1 MFNIESYITPILLSY
16 VDKYVRDFKPADAQV
31 SLWAGGVTL
40 HNLVLKADVL
50 QKEVALPFTL
60 VSGRIHELLIQVPW
74 TKIMSEPI
82 VVTINTIECIL
93 SLNPPSPE
101 ESPPPESPRTQVVEA
116 PPGYMQALVRRI
128 VSNISVRVHSL
139 IVKYVHDDIVLSLN
153 VKRLAVDSVGAD
165 WQPQFADIDQVEPVI
180 RRLVRLDDLT
190 LCLDKSDS
198 DGKIRFYQ
206 EPLLYRCQL
215 DLRVLTRLVS
225 ANTRRARSLS
235 VQLRSSR
242 LAWGVTSE
250 QLVLLL
256 RLLKERSL
264 VDIKPPSPVPKA
276 PSVQQAPLHSVSS
289 NSAEPARSESWSEW
303 AWSWLPTWMDRD
315 GVEETPAPA
324 TPIPIA
330 FTAYLEHVALVF
342 KVMEI
347 EGGRKRARGVLEV
360 SATDAVAKSSVC
372 SPSTLRVQVGARRL
386 ALLSHGRCV
395 CGHVGVDALNDAP
408 TTYLSKTGDH
418 DEAWCWI
425 DEDFID
431 QKIELGV
438 AAEEQLGEPLPTQS
452 GNVSDSQT
460 EQNQDQIPTET
471 DERDEA
477 KDTFWT
483 KMAPVVYVEYNHD
496 RVPSDRLVNPYDNPP
511 KDFEYSDWVED
522 SVMKIVVS
530 PMSVRVSTGL
540 LHRLAVIRNA
550 LNSVPLFNDED
561 PPTRTLTVEECE
573 ALSENLPQR
582 RIGIEINGVTIRL
595 MPWDHSPNEKPLD
608 ASIVLDVDVP
618 KAMFNVA
625 APLYPLRV
633 CSAACQMPEDS
644 GPLWQGAR
652 LHVSGTI
659 TAIQATLI
667 SLADNKSRPCARADV
682 RFVTHSLLHRNY
694 FAEESVVFSYSVKI
708 REASVCGSSARLQT
722 AWYIPISLCN
732 QKISM
737 PLKHTTVAKDAL
749 TDEESVAIE
758 LTLEELSVRGYITRN
773 IHTHILTLH
782 SVRATAHHA
791 PTDGEEAKQAWL
803 FSGPD
808 SPTTTPYLRSAFQWC
823 KEPTQNALDYI
834 GIWLEPMALCV
845 DPLLVA
851 WLGYRP
857 KVKITESRSQ
867 TSSLK
872 MTSSSQY
879 LLKRRTTPPSSS
891 GRGGSRSGSGAEVH
905 VKTRSVE
912 SSSERSDKKEPKP
925 GVPPPA
931 ADAWWSE
938 ERLLRLHARLRRV
951 LVTCEC
957 GLLLVYVTAASASAV
972 HCATVRDAIER
983 HALALNRVL
992 AVSLGRW
999 SIHSNSSMKHLW
1011 QEIRHDG
1018 PTFLSP
1024 KNEEID
1030 ESFPWKMR
1038 IADVS
1043 CYTLEVRAG
1052 TERSGKEKAASG
1064 LRSHLKTSRVA
1075 IPRTVLELVTTTV
1088 TLSVVTKSL
1097 QIKAIPRRS
1106 ESKKHA
1112 DSSREDEKL
1121 KYFTGGVDFKPSSL
1135 KEFVRGPARR
1145 KKQSSPEPKE
1155 PEPAA
1160 ESVES
1165 NIRAGP
1171 IVSLGVNLHA
1181 DTPPV
1186 TVRLD
1191 SDQVHVVVVAIH
1203 CFTHVLKLLRRP
1215 PLAIP
1220 KQSFT
1225 SAGGSRRSL
1234 IRSVSEI
1241 DEVRSL
1247 SEETESGNPS
1257 ELISIFEAH
1266 PERDPIKMKTF
1277 FWFQWV
1283 VSHASLVFTTS
1294 TAKLVFDT
1302 DDVISSVDLQEHYNQ
1317 FKVKIASASVKHFDR
1332 TGSDEW
1338 TAGVLGGRVLE
1349 AREPTNAKEESHFLA
1364 VTITQALISNLPA
1377 SWKEELH
1384 PKLLEQNAKE
1394 DSMWE
1399 IYATLA
1405 PLEVVLRPTV
1415 LEQIV
1420 CLFRVLVPKSYCP
1433 LKNEETRLSNWQW
1446 PFCYVTAGGL
1456 RLLLTD
1462 EIVTNEDDTIMLI
1475 IGKVTVNPH
1484 PENPICR
1491 RAVNPGTENAW
1502 TTSGIGMEGRQYEVL
1517 LKNIAIRSARFK
1529 QLVNQEAVESEI
1541 LKTTGGENPALK
1553 WSQPVVSPC
1562 ITPVL
1567 HSVDVSCVLA
1577 PAFFHCGAL
1586 TCGPAVE
1593 VNLVSDCAIELSVD
1607 RLGVAMLILGHVAG
1621 LLRTGKKDS
1630 SAALIEDSVCPYVEL
1645 IMDQMSPDISPTDS
1659 DATIS
1664 EETTKSAPELS
1675 RGLMAD
1681 SGIDTA
1687 TSQSTYKFGRRE
1699 PSAPL
1704 KKSVSIAFTDYNA
1717 KASDYL
1723 ELFVTM
1729 GVIEVSLYAN
1739 DTGAPELSLLRS
1751 PGTYRPPAR
1760 EAADEPVIKVVIDE
1774 SREAKREDAQSS
1786 ATASRS
1792 LTDTIRHADLAQ
1804 RKIDLANVLPLA
1816 RKTEGNLPLLHVT
1829 LHQPNL
1835 YYWRRKANRNI
1846 QVSLFNMWVGL
1857 GGGLADAQWH
1867 CPLVSAARGSPDP
1880 VTDIPPALATLRLE
1894 MAPGNYSGSSSNS
1907 RGSVQLDVERP
1918 LLFEVST
1925 DRLRRLKG
1933 IIKLV
1938 NKNLPQRKN
1947 DSQSCVPKVPVLYK
1961 LRRFMVRNS
1970 IDSIT
1975 MHTNQVAVRGEW
1987 GAGGWEGASAQLAA
2001 GSKPERLCCR
2011 ALLTA
2016 LLATAGAPTDTRHVL
2031 LQPMMAGMR
2040 LDATWEAWRR
2050 AEGGLVAREPN
2061 IRLAIDLDRMGLD
2074 VRPEDL
2080 AAIAQLR
2087 EILKELGENSEE
2099 ACSEKNET
2107 FMPGPASSISGLYQ
2121 AASVHQPSVISIEG
2135 RDGSDHNYYKDDL
2148 RSGAFKI
2155 ISGGQLPMAYQ
2166 IMLQGDSVSWRYP
2179 HPRAITRLIAFP
2191 LPGQEEEIE
2200 CVLELY
2206 SPLLHRWETHTC
2218 FKLPI
2223 HEQRELKLN
2232 VRSNDAVFALMWRV
2246 RVCSHSDVNAPPF
2259 EFDMRKFMPCRD
2271 PMMYDQPPVCDYYQ
2285 KSSPISGEQ
2294 LSGVLRVDSYF
2305 APRLLPRFRLALRLA
2320 CFEFNVHNALP
2331 KIAREAS
2338 NLEGYYV
2345 SRPLSRSHRTL
2356 SVRVTDAALHLLVA
2370 CSAKIIFD
2378 AKLSSDIIDSSTG
2391 AMEQFVDEFRTQGS
2405 VEVASEPRLRLRAS
2419 ALRAA
2424 LHLQRVRTLR
2434 ALADDWATAY
2444 HRVLNRTKR
2453 ATGTE
2458 HKSLKASLD
2467 GLISLWVHNNCAIA
2481 LRIGQ
2486 EGTDEVIPLGPG
2498 VSLAYRWRSPAA
2510 PKMLRFALA
2519 GPSTDWHWSTSIP
2532 FSEGTRRVRLED
2544 AEGLLTDYSGGM
2556 SLYVRVAENGARR
2569 NMYLSGRLLVVN
2581 MLRLPLLYKVRSLR
2595 SSQNAWQTI
2604 SSGELQPETIGWSV
2618 LCNSDSDAVLKVRF
2632 NTQEAGWSGDIP
2644 LKECRK
2650 ENVPWLVKVPN
2661 TGDVPYISVWCRV
2674 VRARSDGR
2682 IVATIWP
2689 FYVLTSHLPL
2699 DTDVLIS
2706 TELSQAELEDAQLP
2720 AIVQTALGRGAST
2733 HLSAPGTTS
2742 ARHTLSFQYRNID
2755 CPVTR
2760 DAVPLHYGV
2769 TDTSVFEKPTAVN
2782 NVDELLD
2789 ILRQWLNRSARDAKT
2804 TWPYSVVTSHWPGTW
2819 QPALLQPR
2827 CDINVRYNPV
2837 RAGGGCS
2844 LELQLCPVVLLAN
2857 ASPIA
2862 LTLRA
2867 YDAAPLCKLEPG
2879 VAISPPT
2886 IILKKPFFMSVEM
2899 GRETFVSG
2907 QLEVCGEEPGR
2918 YGQPAPGRVALDRP
2932 AACAIHCNH
2941 KVALLTLYY
2950 EIKEDINVL
2959 GVTSTY
2965 IIINRLQ
2972 TDILVSAIAVP
2983 NEVDSHCVLQPKT
2996 YKVVHPTDEGSIHGT
3011 PLSRFWV
3018 RGRWRGG
3025 HAEELRPYLCLT
3037 LPGAAHSTTVAP
3049 IRLAASPLRRPIALK
3064 DDNGSSV
3071 PVVVCQ
3077 QLHEG
3082 RWIITVAEDPC
3093 PQFLIQNRTGKP
3105 LAVAQPIQFD
3115 GSSELEPKQ
3124 GRNRSQ
3130 VVEECAGA
3138 RWWCAVEAHA
3148 GAHYSTPAYCARYP
3162 PAEETRPTLPLLVV
3176 GVVREELDPDWS
3188 QPMAVADGEQLL
3200 QLSGGLTI
3208 KVRVRTHPH
3217 STLIELQD
3225 IDQFDISASDIR
3237 RRLVDPFIA
3246 KESFSPYKS
3255 VQHDE
3260 ASLQRI
3266 TADNNLMPE
3275 DSRSRTYPEDEP
3287 LLSVASTTQSICPSK
3302 VTKAEKKEKQN
3313 MVVMTEI
3320 DALKDSSIAKLSSAV
3335 RNDINAAFD
3344 KLQSSSLTV
3353 AHDET
3358 IDMSETSIMLQGVT
3372 DTEWSDSSH
3381 MWSEIDRVR
3390 CVIDSI
3396 AISVAS
3402 AAEDLPIMALYLQ
3415 RAAVSLK
3422 DNVRKTKVTISVVD
3436 VQVDN
3441 AQYDTGQYDFAV
3453 VATTRAETVDG
3464 DPWPPLWNMGEED
3477 FDMKVEDARLMVVT
3491 CNDKWTVGGNSFNEL
3506 TEIEIRIGPL
3516 GLYIEDAYVSALVGL
3531 ARVVPGRDRGSVDGN
3546 EGSEIALAEA
3556 ALLQRPLR
3564 LRKLLIHPL
3573 DLTLTLHTAV
3583 RMYIALDQSPL
3594 RLSAFQLQDVM
3605 TSPGRLTHALTVHYL
3620 SAAILGAGWV
3630 VGGLELLGAPG
3641 ALAARVGGAG
3651 GGLRGVA
3658 SAAAAALLRSLS
3670 ACAGSLARNL
3680 DLLAGDEQHA
3690 RRAAAARRRPPPSLM
3705 AGLFAG
3711 ITNFAINILGAVG
3724 GLAHHPLVGVAVGET
3739 ESGTAAL
3746 RRGLLGA
3753 ITKPLSATAD
3763 LVAYAGHG
3771 LLTQTGWDPVPQP
3784 RWVAKPEVEAQ
3795 FGGWQRDCVRW
3806 AFRLSELAAFT
3817 GFSVLLADVQLHLLI
3832 THKFLVIAEPESER
3846 IIEMIDFKSC
3856 TLGPYQGQIIELHVS
3871 QRKPSR
3877 ISESRVALDE
3887 DNEYQI
3893 SAAAMAR
3900 VARYTGAEGCGAG
3913 AGAEERVLALLP
3925 APGRAHALHAALAA
3939 AAHHNTGEHTPLL

>member
-101 ESPPPESPRTQVVEA
+101 ESPPPEAPRTQVVEA

-264 VDIKPPSPVPKA
+264 ADTKPPSPVPKA
-276 PSVQQAPLHSVSS
+276 PSVQLAPLHSVSS

-303 AWSWLPTWMDRD
+303 AWSWLPTWMDRE

-324 TPIPIA
+324 APIPIA

-342 KVMEI
+342 KVMEVD
-347 EGGRKRARGVLEV
+347 GGRKRARGVLEV
-360 SATDAVAKSSVC
+360 SATDAVVKSSVC
-372 SPSTLRVQVGARRL
+372 SPTTLRVQFGAREL
-386 ALLSHGRCV
+386 ALVSHGRCV
-395 CGHVGVDALNDAP
+395 CGHVGVDALNEAP
-408 TTYLSKTGDH
+408 TIYLSKTGDH
-418 DEAWCWI
+418 DEDWCWT
-425 DEDFID
+425 DEDFSE

-452 GNVSDSQT
+452 DKVPDSQT
-460 EQNQDQIPTET
+460 EQTQDQIPTET
-471 DERDEA
+471 DEA
-477 KDTFWT
+477 KETFWT
-483 KMAPVVYVEYNHD
+483 KMAPVIYVEYNHD

-511 KDFEYSDWVED
+511 RDFEYSDWVED
-522 SVMKIVVS
+522 SVMKIAVS
-530 PMSVRVSTGL
+530 PMCVQVSTGL
-540 LHRLAVIRNA
+540 IHRLGVIRNA
-550 LNSVPLFNDED
+550 LNTVPLFNDED
-561 PPTRTLTVEECE
+561 PPTRTLTVEECD

-582 RIGIEINGVTIRL
+582 RIGIEIEGLTIRL
-595 MPWDHSPNEKPLD
+595 MPWDHSQNDKPLES
-608 ASIVLDVDVP
+608 SIVLDVDLPEAVL
-618 KAMFNVA
+618 NVA

-633 CSAACQMPEDS
+633 CSAASQMPEDT

-652 LHVSGTI
+652 LHISGSI
-659 TAIQATLI
+659 TALQASLI
-667 SLADNKSRPCARADV
+667 SLSDDKSRPCARADV

-694 FAEESVVFSYSVKI
+694 FAEDSVAFSYSVKI
-708 REASVCGSSARLQT
+708 REAIVCGSSARLQA
-722 AWYIPISLCN
+722 AWYIPISLFT

-749 TDEESVAIE
+749 TDEESVALE
-758 LTLEELSVRGYITRN
+758 LTLEELSLRGYITKN
-773 IHTHILTLH
+773 IHTHIVTLH

-791 PTDGEEAKQAWL
+791 PIDGEEKQAWL
-803 FSGPD
+803 LSGPD
-808 SPTTTPYLRSAFQWC
+808 MPTTTPYLRIAFQWC
-823 KEPTQNALDYI
+823 KEPTPNALDYI

-845 DPLLVA
+845 DPLFVA

-867 TSSLK
+867 TSNLK
-872 MTSSSQY
+872 MSSSQY
-879 LLKRRTTPPSSS
+879 LLKRRTTPPSS

-905 VKTRSVE
+905 VRTRSVE

-925 GVPPPA
+925 AAPSPPP
-931 ADAWWSE
+931 DVWWSE
-938 ERLLRLHARLRRV
+938 ERLLHLHARLKRM
-951 LVTCEC
+951 LVTFEC
-957 GLLLVYVTAASASAV
+957 GVVLVYVTAASASAV
-972 HCATVRDAIER
+972 HCATARESIER
-983 HALALNRVL
+983 HALGLNRVL
-992 AVSLGRW
+992 ALSLGRW

-1018 PTFLSP
+1018 PTFLST
-1024 KNEEID
+1024 KNEDIG
-1030 ESFPWKMR
+1030 ESFPWKIR

-1052 TERSGKEKAASG
+1052 TERSGNEKSASG
-1064 LRSHLKTSRVA
+1064 LRSQLKPCPVA
-1075 IPRTVLELVTTTV
+1075 MPRTVLELVSTTI

-1097 QIKAIPRRS
+1097 QIKTIPRKS
-1106 ESKKHA
+1106 EVKKNTDTSK
-1112 DSSREDEKL
+1112 EDEKV
-1121 KYFTGGVDFKPSSL
+1121 KFFTGGVDFKPSSL
-1135 KEFVRGPARR
+1135 KEFVRGPAKR

-1155 PEPAA
+1155 PEPAP

-1165 NIRAGP
+1165 NIKTGP
-1171 IVSLGVNLHA
+1171 IVTLGVNIYA

-1186 TVRLD
+1186 TVRVD
-1191 SDQVHVVVVAIH
+1191 SDQVHMVVVAIH

-1225 SAGGSRRSL
+1225 SKGGSQKSF

-1266 PERDPIKMKTF
+1266 PEKDPIKMKTF

-1283 VSHASLVFTTS
+1283 VSHASLVFTTPTS
-1294 TAKLVFDT
+1294 KLIFDM

-1317 FKVKIASASVKHFDR
+1317 FKVKVASAFVKHLDR

-1338 TAGVLGGRVLE
+1338 TPGVLDGRVLE

-1394 DSMWE
+1394 DCMWE

-1405 PLEVVLRPTV
+1405 PLEVVLRPIV

-1420 CLFRVLVPKSYCP
+1420 CLLRDMAPKSYCP
-1433 LKNEETRLSNWQW
+1433 LKNEETRQSHWQW

-1462 EIVTNEDDTIMLI
+1462 DIVTNEDDTIMFI

-1491 RAVNPGTENAW
+1491 RVVNPGTENTW
-1502 TTSGIGMEGRQYEVL
+1502 TTSGIGMEGRQYEIL

-1586 TCGPAVE
+1586 ACGPAVE
-1593 VNLVSDCAIELSVD
+1593 VNLVTDCAIELSVD
-1607 RLGVAMLILGHVAG
+1607 RLGVALLILEHVAAA
-1621 LLRTGKKDS
+1621 LEPKENST
-1630 SAALIEDSVCPYVEL
+1630 ALIEDGVCPYVEV
-1645 IMDQMSPDISPTDS
+1645 IMDQMSPDNSPTDS

-1675 RGLMAD
+1675 RAFMAD
-1681 SGIDTA
+1681 SGIDTV

-1729 GVIEVSLYAN
+1729 GAIDISLYAN
-1739 DTGAPELSLLRS
+1739 DTGSPELTPLRS
-1751 PGTYRPPAR
+1751 PGSYRPPPR
-1760 EAADEPVIKVVIDE
+1760 EQADEPVLKVVIDE
-1774 SREAKREDAQSS
+1774 SKEAKKEDAQSS
-1786 ATASRS
+1786 ATASKS

-1835 YYWRRKANRNI
+1835 YYWRRKTNRTI
-1846 QVSLFNMWVGL
+1846 QISLFNLWVGL
-1857 GGGLADAQWH
+1857 GGGQADAQWH
-1867 CPLVSAARGSPDP
+1867 CPLFSAAKGTADP
-1880 VTDIPPALATLRLE
+1880 VTYIPPALATLRVELT
-1894 MAPGNYSGSSSNS
+1894 PGNYGSNSNS

-1925 DRLRRLKG
+1925 DRLIRLKG
-1933 IIKLV
+1933 IMKLV
-1938 NKNLPQRKN
+1938 NKNLPPRKD
-1947 DSQSCVPKVPVLYK
+1947 DSQSRAPKVPVLYK

-1970 IDSIT
+1970 IDSIIAQT
-1975 MHTNQVAVRGEW
+1975 TQVAVRGEW
-1987 GAGGWEGASAQLAA
+1987 GAAGWESASAQLAA

-2011 ALLTA
+2011 ALFTA
-2016 LLATAGAPTDTRHVL
+2016 LLATAGAPSDRRHVL
-2031 LQPMMAGMR
+2031 LQPMVAGIR
-2040 LDATWEAWRR
+2040 LDATWESWRR
-2050 AEGGLVAREPN
+2050 AEGGLAAREPN
-2061 IRLAIDLDRMGLD
+2061 IRLAVDLDRMGLD

-2080 AAIAQLR
+2080 AVIAQLR
-2087 EILKELGENSEE
+2087 DILKELGEDAEE
-2099 ACSEKNET
+2099 IYSEKSEA
-2107 FMPGPASSISGLYQ
+2107 FVQQPGTSVSGLYQ
-2121 AASVHQPSVISIEG
+2121 AASVHQPSFISIEG
-2135 RDGSDHNYYKDDL
+2135 RDSADHNYYKDDL

-2206 SPLLHRWETHTC
+2206 SPLLCRWETHTC

-2232 VRSNDAVFALMWRV
+2232 VRANDAVFALMWRV
-2246 RVCSHSDVNAPPF
+2246 RVCSHSDANAPPF
-2259 EFDMRKFMPCRD
+2259 EFDMRKFMPSRD
-2271 PMMYDQPPVCDYYQ
+2271 PMSFDQPPVCDYYQ
-2285 KSSPISGEQ
+2285 KTSPITGEQ

-2305 APRLLPRFRLALRLA
+2305 APKLLPRFRLALRMA
-2320 CFEFNVHNALP
+2320 CLEFNVHNALP
-2331 KIAREAS
+2331 KIDREAS

-2356 SVRVTDAALHLLVA
+2356 SVRVSDAALHLLIA
-2370 CSAKIIFD
+2370 SSPRIIFD

-2391 AMEQFVDEFRTQGS
+2391 AMEQFVEEFRTEGI
-2405 VEVASEPRLRLRAS
+2405 VEMVTEPRLRLRAS
-2419 ALRAA
+2419 DIRAA
-2424 LHLQRVRTLR
+2424 LHLQRVCTLR
-2434 ALADDWATAY
+2434 ALVDDWEVAY
-2444 HRVLNRTKR
+2444 HRSLNRSRTK
-2453 ATGTE
+2453 GTE
-2458 HKSLKASLD
+2458 PKPPKASLD

-2486 EGTDEVIPLGPG
+2486 EGTEEVIPLGPG
-2498 VSLAYRWRSPAA
+2498 VSLAYRWRSATA

-2519 GPSTDWHWSTSIP
+2519 GPSTEWHWSTSLP
-2532 FSEGTRRVRLED
+2532 FTEGTRRVRLED
-2544 AEGLLTDYSGGM
+2544 AEDLVTDYSGGM
-2556 SLYVRVAENGARR
+2556 SLYVRVGETGARR
-2569 NMYLSGRLLVVN
+2569 DMYLAGRLLVVN

-2595 SSQNAWQTI
+2595 SSQNTWQTI

-2618 LCNSDSDAVLKVRF
+2618 LCNSDSESVLKLRF
-2632 NTQEAGWSGDIP
+2632 NSQESGWSGDIP

-2706 TELSQAELEDAQLP
+2706 SELSQAELEDGQLP
-2720 AIVQTALGRGAST
+2720 AIVQTAPGRGAST

-2769 TDTSVFEKPTAVN
+2769 TDTSVFEKPTTTN
-2782 NVDELLD
+2782 TVDELLD
-2789 ILRQWLNRSARDAKT
+2789 VLRQWLNRSARDAKT
-2804 TWPYSVVTSHWPGTW
+2804 TWPYSIVTSHWPGTW

-2844 LELQLCPVVLLAN
+2844 LELQVCPVVLLAN

-2918 YGQPAPGRVALDRP
+2918 YGRPAPGRVAVDRP

-2983 NEVDSHCVLQPKT
+2983 NEADSHCVLQPKT
-2996 YKVVHPTDEGSIHGT
+2996 YKVVHPTEEGSIHGT

-3025 HAEELRPYLCLT
+3025 HAEELRPYVCVA
-3037 LPGAAHSTTVAP
+3037 LPGAAPSAAAP
-3049 IRLAASPLRRPIALK
+3049 VRLAAEPLRRPIALR
-3064 DDNGSSV
+3064 
-3071 PVVVCQ
+3071 
-3077 QLHEG
+3077 EG
-3082 RWIITVAEDPC
+3082 GGWFAEDPC

-3105 LAVAQPIQFD
+3105 LAVAQPMQFEE
-3115 GSSELEPKQ
+3115 SLEEPKQ
-3124 GRNRSQ
+3124 GRHRSQ
-3130 VVEECAGA
+3130 ASKECSGA
-3138 RWWCAVEAHA
+3138 RWWCTVE
-3148 GAHYSTPAYCARYP
+3148 GVSGTHYSTPAYCARYP
-3162 PAEETRPTLPLLVV
+3162 PAEGARPTLPLLVV
-3176 GVVREELDPDWS
+3176 GVPREELDPDWS

-3237 RRLVDPFIA
+3237 RRLVGPFIA
-3246 KESFSPYKS
+3246 KDSLPTFKE
-3255 VQHDE
+3255 VQHGE

-3266 TADNNLMPE
+3266 TADDNLMPE
-3275 DSRSRTYPEDEP
+3275 PSSSRTDPEDAP
-3287 LLSVASTTQSICPSK
+3287 LLSVASTTQSLSSSK
-3302 VTKAEKKEKQN
+3302 VIKADKKDKQN
-3313 MVVMTEI
+3313 TIVMTEI
-3320 DALKDSSIAKLSSAV
+3320 DALKDSSLAKLSSAV

-3344 KLQSSSLTV
+3344 KLQSSVTV
-3353 AHDET
+3353 AHDENT
-3358 IDMSETSIMLQGVT
+3358 DMSETSIMLQGVT

-3381 MWSEIDRVR
+3381 MWSEMDRIR
-3390 CVIDSI
+3390 CVIDSV
-3396 AISVAS
+3396 AISVAGS
-3402 AAEDLPIMALYLQ
+3402 AEELPIMALYLQ
-3415 RAAVSLK
+3415 RAAISLK

-3441 AQYDTGQYDFAV
+3441 AQYEDGQYDFAV

-3477 FDMKVEDARLMVVT
+3477 FDMRVEDARLMVVT
-3491 CNDKWTVGGNSFNEL
+3491 CNDKWSVGGNSFNEL
-3506 TEIEIRIGPL
+3506 TEIEMRIGPL
-3516 GLYIEDAYVSALVGL
+3516 GLYIEDAYVSALVSL
-3531 ARVVPGRDRGSVDGN
+3531 VRVIPGRDRGSIDGN

-3556 ALLQRPLR
+3556 VSLQRPLR

-3690 RRAAAARRRPPPSLM
+3690 RRAAAARRRPPPNLM

-3784 RWVAKPEVEAQ
+3784 RWVAKPELEAQ
-3795 FGGWQRDCVRW
+3795 TGWQRDCVRW
-3806 AFRLSELAAFT
+3806 TFRLSSLAAFT

-3846 IIEMIDFKSC
+3846 VIEMIDFKLC
-3856 TLGPYQGQIIELHVS
+3856 TLGPYEGQIIEIHVT
-3871 QRKPSR
+3871 QRKYPR
-3877 ISESRVALDE
+3877 MSESRVALDE
-3887 DNEYQI
+3887 DNEYQL

-3900 VARYTGAEGCGAG
+3900 VARYTGAEAR
-3913 AGAEERVLALLP
+3913 AGAEARVLTLLP
-3925 APGRAHALHAALAA
+3925 APGCAHALYAALAA
-3939 AAHHNTGEHTPLL
+3939 AVHHNTGDHTAML